1 MNRQTE
7 PHPPT
12 VAATSTQGGDIHA
25 RWAWVEPT
33 VWTERMLTALEI
45 GVKGGKWFSLIDKVW
60 SEKVLKAAWE
70 RVKANAGSHGVDGI
84 TVQRFEARLED
95 EIHRLSEQ
103 LRADCYHPRAVRRKW
118 IPKPGRREKR
128 PLGIP
133 AVRDRVV
140 QTALRMVMEPIFD
153 RLFAEHSYGFRPE
166 HGCKDALAE
175 VERLLKAGYV
185 WIVDVDLKSY
195 FDTIPHGPLMD
206 LVAGEIADGRILAL
220 LRLYLEAEI
229 MDGLKHWTPEEG
241 TPQGAVISPLL
252 ANLYLNPLDHLM
264 ATAGFQ
270 MIRYAD
276 DFVVLCRSRE
286 EAEAALAK
294 IRQWT
299 EAAGLTLHPTK
310 TRIATD
316 AEGFDFLGYHFQ
328 DGRHWPRPKSLDKF
342 KDTIRTHTRR
352 CNGRSLEEIIRRVNA
367 SARGWYGYFKHS
379 YKTTFPYLDSWIRHR
394 LRAILLKR
402 RGKSRWRF
410 TKADHQRWPNA
421 FFRAHGL
428 FSLAAAHAAECQSR

>member
-1 MNRQTE
+1 
-7 PHPPT
+7 
-12 VAATSTQGGDIHA
+12 
-25 RWAWVEPT
+25 
-33 VWTERMLTALEI
+33 MLTALEQ

-60 SEKVLKAAWE
+60 SEKVLKAAWQ

-84 TVQRFEARLED
+84 TVHRFAARLED
-95 EIHRLSEQ
+95 EIHRLSAE
-103 LRADCYHPRAVRRKW
+103 LRADRYHPQAIRRQW

-140 QTALRMVMEPIFD
+140 QTALRQVMEPIFE

-166 HGCKDALAE
+166 HGCKDALRE
-175 VERLLKAGYV
+175 VNRLLKAGYV

-195 FDTIPHGPLMD
+195 FDTIPHGPLLA
-206 LVAGEIADGRILAL
+206 LVAEQIADGRILAL

-229 MDGLKHWTPEEG
+229 MDGLAHWTPEEG

-252 ANLYLNPLDHLM
+252 ANLYLNPLDHLL
-264 ATAGFQ
+264 AVQGFQ

-286 EAEAALAK
+286 EAERALATL
-294 IRQWT
+294 RQWT

-310 TRIATD
+310 TRITTAT
-316 AEGFDFLGYHFQ
+316 AGFDFLGYHFQ
-328 DGRHWPRPKSLDKF
+328 GGRHWPRQKSLDKF
-342 KDTIRTHTRR
+342 KDTIRAHTRR

-367 SARGWYGYFKHS
+367 TARGWYGYFKHS
-379 YKTTFPYLDSWIRHR
+379 YKTTFPSLDSWIRHR

-402 RGKSRWRF
+402 RGTSRWRF
-410 TKADHQRWPNA
+410 TQADHQRWPNA
-421 FFRAHGL
+421 FFQAHGL
-428 FSLAAAHAAECQSR
+428 FSLAAAHVAECQSRRPW

>member
-1 MNRQTE
+1 
-7 PHPPT
+7 
-12 VAATSTQGGDIHA
+12 
-25 RWAWVEPT
+25 
-33 VWTERMLTALEI
+33 MLTALEE

-60 SEKVLKAAWE
+60 SEKVLKAAWQ
-70 RVKANAGSHGVDGI
+70 RVKTNAGSYGVDGI
-84 TVQRFEARLED
+84 TVHRFEARLEE
-95 EIHRLSEQ
+95 EIRRLSTE
-103 LRADCYHPRAVRRKW
+103 LRADCYHPRAIRRKW
-118 IPKPGRREKR
+118 IPKPGSREKR

-166 HGCKDALAE
+166 HGCKDALRE
-175 VERLLKAGYV
+175 VDRLLKAGYV

-195 FDTIPHGPLMD
+195 FDTIPHGPLMA
-206 LVAGEIADGRILAL
+206 LVEEQISDGRLLAL
-220 LRLYLEAEI
+220 LRLYLKAEI
-229 MDGLKHWTPEEG
+229 MDELKHWTPEEG
-241 TPQGAVISPLL
+241 TPQGAVVSPLL

-264 ATAGFQ
+264 ADAGYK

-286 EAEAALAK
+286 EAEAALAT

-299 EAAGLTLHPTK
+299 VTAGLTLHPTK
-310 TRIATD
+310 TRIAT
-316 AEGFDFLGYHFQ
+316 AIEGFDFLGYRFEA
-328 DGRHWPRPKSLDKF
+328 GRRWPRSKSLDKF
-342 KDTIRTHTRR
+342 KDAVRDHTRR
-352 CNGRSLEEIIRRVNA
+352 CNGRSLEDIIRRVNA
-367 SARGWYGYFKHS
+367 TARGWYGYFKHS

-402 RGKSRWRF
+402 RGTSRWRS

-421 FFRAHGL
+421 FFQAHGL
-428 FSLAAAHAAECQSR
+428 FSLAAAHRAECQSRTS

>member
-1 MNRQTE
+1 
-7 PHPPT
+7 
-12 VAATSTQGGDIHA
+12 
-25 RWAWVEPT
+25 
-33 VWTERMLTALEI
+33 
-45 GVKGGKWFSLIDKVW
+45 VKGGKWFSLIDKVW
-60 SEKVLKAAWE
+60 SEKVLKTAWQ
-70 RVKANAGSHGVDGI
+70 RVKTNAGSYGVDGI
-84 TVQRFEARLED
+84 TVHQFETRLAD
-95 EIHRLSEQ
+95 ELHRLSEQ
-103 LRADCYHPRAVRRKW
+103 LRLGCYQPLPVRRKW

-140 QTALRMVMEPIFD
+140 QTALRMVMEPILD

-166 HGCKDALAE
+166 HGCKDALRE
-175 VERLLKAGYV
+175 VDRLLKAGYV

-195 FDTIPHGPLMD
+195 FDTIPHGPLMA
-206 LVAGEIADGRILAL
+206 LVEEQIADGRILAL
-220 LRLYLEAEI
+220 LQLYLKAKI
-229 MDGLKHWTPEEG
+229 MDGLTQWTPDEG

-264 ATAGFQ
+264 ATGGFQ

-286 EAEAALAK
+286 EAETALVK

-310 TRIATD
+310 TRITTY
-316 AEGFDFLGYHFQ
+316 AEGFDFLGYHLE
-328 DGRHWPRPKSLDKF
+328 DGRHWPRQKSLDKF
-342 KDTIRTHTRR
+342 KDTLRLHTRR
-352 CNGRSLEEIIRRVNA
+352 CNGRSLEDIIRRVNA
-367 SARGWYGYFKHS
+367 TARGWYGYFKHS

-402 RGKSRWRF
+402 HGTSRWRA

-421 FFRAHGL
+421 FFQAHGL
-428 FSLAAAHAAECQSR
+428 FSLAAAHRAECQSRTSC